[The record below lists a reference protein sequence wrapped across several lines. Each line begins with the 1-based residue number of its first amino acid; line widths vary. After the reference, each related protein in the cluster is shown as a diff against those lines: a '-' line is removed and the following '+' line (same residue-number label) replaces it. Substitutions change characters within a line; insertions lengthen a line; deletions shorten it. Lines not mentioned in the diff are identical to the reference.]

1 MCRCTS
7 SPDLGAWTWILV
19 RWWHS
24 KDSWFSD
31 LKFDSTRV
39 FFRRAETDSTLSFS
53 WECLVASWCDMVPSS
68 GDEQWSH
75 LGSQEIWVL
84 LLGMLEW
91 FFSRI
96 DSCDQ
101 GIRQDLID
109 GINLLGGEFMEFCP
123 GGWGIK
129 IFAHARSLWLH
140 RLPSKE
146 RPGCPTSL
154 ETLWSA

>member
-1 MCRCTS
+1 M
-7 SPDLGAWTWILV
+7 
-19 RWWHS
+19 
-24 KDSWFSD
+24 
-31 LKFDSTRV
+31 
-39 FFRRAETDSTLSFS
+39 
-53 WECLVASWCDMVPSS
+53 
-68 GDEQWSH
+68 
-75 LGSQEIWVL
+75 L

-129 IFAHARSLWLH
+129 IFAHARSL
-140 RLPSKE
+140 
-146 RPGCPTSL
+146 
-154 ETLWSA
+154 